1 MTPEELARA
10 LSEMHDNALQGEKP
24 TMIRLFGIKYAEEI
38 GDCGAS
44 VAEIVRL
51 SSVRD
56 SYNAEV
62 SKGIQLSRY
71 VVVRPM

>member
-1 MTPEELARA
+1 MTPEELAKA
-10 LSEMHDNALQGEKP
+10 LSDMHDSARQGEKP
-24 TMIRLFGIKYAEEI
+24 TMIRLFGIKYADKI
-38 GDCGAS
+38 RDCGAS

-62 SKGIQLSRY
+62 SKGIQLARY
-71 VVVRPM
+71 VIIRPM